1 MFGGRSNIVEWSR
14 GEPESRRGQPTD
26 PGEVGRK
33 FFEKWESS
41 GCNKKAHRWYASF
54 CLSLTF
60 RFIFGTFRSGG
71 VARFV
76 LRIIN
81 LSQAEVGD
89 TFIDGAFLSTACHRD
104 KGFGGSINMIILI
117 PKGAQGIFAEP
128 FTHYNAGYYD
138 YQTRIWNGTEKVG
151 LGGEF
156 EWIGQRGSR
165 FKVIRKSGKNLYLML
180 IGQQFTQPTGMTK

>member
-1 MFGGRSNIVEWSR
+1 MMFGGRSNIVEWSR

-76 LRIIN
+76 LRIIIGNIHN
-81 LSQAEVGD
+81 LKGLPLVPFRTDDWAE
-89 TFIDGAFLSTACHRD
+89 
-104 KGFGGSINMIILI
+104 
-117 PKGAQGIFAEP
+117 
-128 FTHYNAGYYD
+128 
-138 YQTRIWNGTEKVG
+138 
-151 LGGEF
+151 
-156 EWIGQRGSR
+156 
-165 FKVIRKSGKNLYLML
+165 
-180 IGQQFTQPTGMTK
+180 

>member
-1 MFGGRSNIVEWSR
+1 MMFGGRSNIVEWSR

-76 LRIIN
+76 LRIIMRN
-81 LSQAEVGD
+81 STSWLWDEDFCRNIVIFAHVSLTCKYTVKWFSNMDDKTLEFVTYCISKLSQVLKMSQREIYRRLKQSG
-89 TFIDGAFLSTACHRD
+89 
-104 KGFGGSINMIILI
+104 IL
-117 PKGAQGIFAEP
+117 
-128 FTHYNAGYYD
+128 YD
-138 YQTRIWNGTEKVG
+138 Y
-151 LGGEF
+151 
-156 EWIGQRGSR
+156 
-165 FKVIRKSGKNLYLML
+165 
-180 IGQQFTQPTGMTK
+180 

>member
-1 MFGGRSNIVEWSR
+1 MMFGGRSNIVEWSR

-76 LRIIN
+76 LRIIKACDQC
-81 LSQAEVGD
+81 SD
-89 TFIDGAFLSTACHRD
+89 TIKQIIQDGA
-104 KGFGGSINMIILI
+104 
-117 PKGAQGIFAEP
+117 
-128 FTHYNAGYYD
+128 
-138 YQTRIWNGTEKVG
+138 
-151 LGGEF
+151 
-156 EWIGQRGSR
+156 
-165 FKVIRKSGKNLYLML
+165 
-180 IGQQFTQPTGMTK
+180 

>member
-1 MFGGRSNIVEWSR
+1 MMFGGRSNIVEWSR

-76 LRIIN
+76 LRIIYGN
-81 LSQAEVGD
+81 LTFYEFIANFVGAEENA
-89 TFIDGAFLSTACHRD
+89 I
-104 KGFGGSINMIILI
+104 
-117 PKGAQGIFAEP
+117 GIRPVCCA
-128 FTHYNAGYYD
+128 A
-138 YQTRIWNGTEKVG
+138 I
-151 LGGEF
+151 
-156 EWIGQRGSR
+156 
-165 FKVIRKSGKNLYLML
+165 
-180 IGQQFTQPTGMTK
+180 

>member
-1 MFGGRSNIVEWSR
+1 MMFGGRSNIVEWSR

-76 LRIIN
+76 LRIIPSN
-81 LSQAEVGD
+81 
-89 TFIDGAFLSTACHRD
+89 
-104 KGFGGSINMIILI
+104 IISESNELNCMYPVWSNKEKESPLI
-117 PKGAQGIFAEP
+117 PIFTIPRLIGVFSNRTLP
-128 FTHYNAGYYD
+128 FN
-138 YQTRIWNGTEKVG
+138 I
-151 LGGEF
+151 
-156 EWIGQRGSR
+156 
-165 FKVIRKSGKNLYLML
+165 KNLTRPYIYTGNL
-180 IGQQFTQPTGMTK
+180 IA

>member
-1 MFGGRSNIVEWSR
+1 MMFGGRSNIVEWSR

-76 LRIIN
+76 LRIIIGVGGPAI
-81 LSQAEVGD
+81 SYTFSSHSDIFGHSFEV
-89 TFIDGAFLSTACHRD
+89 
-104 KGFGGSINMIILI
+104 
-117 PKGAQGIFAEP
+117 P
-128 FTHYNAGYYD
+128 Y
-138 YQTRIWNGTEKVG
+138 
-151 LGGEF
+151 
-156 EWIGQRGSR
+156 
-165 FKVIRKSGKNLYLML
+165 
-180 IGQQFTQPTGMTK
+180 

>member
-1 MFGGRSNIVEWSR
+1 MMFGGRSNIVEWSR

-76 LRIIN
+76 LRIIH
-81 LSQAEVGD
+81 
-89 TFIDGAFLSTACHRD
+89 T
-104 KGFGGSINMIILI
+104 ILHCLM
-117 PKGAQGIFAEP
+117 PSMMRAL
-128 FTHYNAGYYD
+128 
-138 YQTRIWNGTEKVG
+138 RIRRSESD
-151 LGGEF
+151 L
-156 EWIGQRGSR
+156 
-165 FKVIRKSGKNLYLML
+165 
-180 IGQQFTQPTGMTK
+180 